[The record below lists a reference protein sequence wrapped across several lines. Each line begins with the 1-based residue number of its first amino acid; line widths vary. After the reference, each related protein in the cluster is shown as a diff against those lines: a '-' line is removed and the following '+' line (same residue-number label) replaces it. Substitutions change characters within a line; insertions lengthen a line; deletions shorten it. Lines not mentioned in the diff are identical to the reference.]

1 MVNSVRTG
9 HSRRVISNFGPGTA
23 NGVVIDDIYRTRSET
38 STEAKTGT
46 KNPNW
51 RAQVRSH
58 IQAGTPY
65 STSWLDLGMV
75 TGHISGSYMT
85 NTILGR
91 STSFIASG
99 ELFLDNLPPTPGV
112 PDLSYLDVQARVKF
126 LQKCRAS
133 QRQFQGGTFLGE
145 LREAIMMVKRP
156 ASSLRKGISAYL
168 REVKKTSGRI
178 RYTDRGKVWTK
189 LWLEHNYGWRP
200 LIHDIE
206 NGMEALK
213 VVNPYVPDYIVST
226 AKDKFNLGSSVIGTL
241 VSGII
246 VSAGAR
252 FTEVASGSVKYM
264 GVVAWESE
272 NKAPSWNTRWG
283 LTASDFIPTVY
294 ELIPYSFIVDYFSN
308 IGAVI
313 DAMSFG
319 RVNLRWGVGSRKT
332 QSDIRM
338 SVVGPGFTT
347 GLGHAAPESLTC
359 NLSLSQRSRGTFV
372 RFLPSVIDVSLQDI
386 QFQIPGV
393 GDWRKWANLSAL
405 AIDKFL

>member
-23 NGVVIDDIYRTRSET
+23 NGVVVDDIYRTRSET
-38 STEAKTGT
+38 STESAVGT
-46 KNPNW
+46 KNPMW
-51 RAQVRSH
+51 RHQVLNH

-65 STSWLDLGMV
+65 SKSWLKLGMV
-75 TGHISGSYMT
+75 TGHISGSYTT
-85 NTILGR
+85 NTTLQR

-99 ELFLDNLPPTPGV
+99 ELFLDSLPPVPGV
-112 PDLSYLDVQARVKF
+112 PDMSHLDIQARIGF
-126 LQKCRAS
+126 LKKCRRS

-145 LREAIMMVKRP
+145 LREAIHMVKRP
-156 ASSLRKGISAYL
+156 ASSLRKGITAYL
-168 REVKKTSGRI
+168 REAKKVSR
-178 RYTDRGKVWTK
+178 RLHYTDRGKIWTK
-189 LWLEHNYGWRP
+189 LWLEYNYGWRP
-200 LIHDIE
+200 LLHDIDDAM
-206 NGMEALK
+206 NALAD
-213 VVNPYVPDYIVST
+213 VNPYVPDYIVST
-226 AKDKFNLGSSVIGTL
+226 AKDKFNLGSSVLGTF

-272 NKAPSWNTRWG
+272 NRAPSWQSRWG
-283 LTASDFIPTVY
+283 LTASDFVPTVW

-308 IGAVI
+308 IGDII

-319 RVNLRWGVGSRKT
+319 RINLRWGVSSRKT

-338 SVVGPGFTT
+338 SVIGPGFTT
-347 GLGHAAPESLTC
+347 GLGHAAPESLSC
-359 NLSLSQRSRGTFV
+359 NLSLSERSRGTFV
-372 RFLPSVIDVSLQDI
+372 RALPSVIDVSVQDI
-386 QFQIPGV
+386 RCQIPGV

-405 AIDKFL
+405 AIDKFF